1 MSTEPNPDRTV
12 ILLFAI
18 AVTITAF
25 AAFVTTFERVGSTTH
40 DAKTL
45 SGTTG
50 FASPRRPLDRGA
62 GRPAV
67 RK

>member
-18 AVTITAF
+18 TVTVTAF

-40 DAKTL
+40 ADSLA
-45 SGTTG
+45 GTTG
-50 FASPRRPLDRGA
+50 FASSRRPLDRGP
-62 GRPAV
+62 GRPVV